1 MKLIFGLDL
10 DDRCEPRPAT
20 AEGGVFYFGKNGLLA
35 CLEAFLGLSGH
46 PDDIEY
52 LRIEQYRQALIGL
65 LATVLGQH
73 HSQYT

>member
-1 MKLIFGLDL
+1 
-10 DDRCEPRPAT
+10 
-20 AEGGVFYFGKNGLLA
+20 
-35 CLEAFLGLSGH
+35 
-46 PDDIEY
+46 